1 MAVIK
6 RLIVTNGIAM
16 VLGAI
21 IFLIHSYLLG
31 VYNAELTFSL
41 ERVYL
46 FFQGF
51 FVSFTIFMELVN
63 KVNNLNIGYFFM
75 ATIVIKMIVF
85 GVAFQDILNSEPV
98 LSNASRYSLILPM
111 LIYVAFEAYYS
122 IKIVDPAVESSG
134 SDLPE

>member
-6 RLIVTNGIAM
+6 RLIITNCIAA

-21 IFLIHSYLLG
+21 IYLIHGYLLSQ
-31 VYNAELTFSL
+31 NNLELSYSL

-51 FVSFTIFMELVN
+51 FLSVTIFIELVN
-63 KVNNLNIGYFFM
+63 KVNHLNVGYFFM
-75 ATIVIKMIVF
+75 ATFVIKMIVF
-85 GVAFQDILNSEPV
+85 GVAFHDVLISESV
-98 LSNASRYSLILPM
+98 ISTASRYSLILPM

-122 IKIVDPAVESSG
+122 IKIVDPTVESGS